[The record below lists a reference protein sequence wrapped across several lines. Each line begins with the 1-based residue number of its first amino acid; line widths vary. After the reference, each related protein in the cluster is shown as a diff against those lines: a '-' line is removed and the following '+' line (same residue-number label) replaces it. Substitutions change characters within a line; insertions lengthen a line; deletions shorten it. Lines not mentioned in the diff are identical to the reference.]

1 MNIKFFSFIFFLLMC
16 GLIVYNYKANN
27 KTTLDMRKEQSKT
40 SLRENA
46 IKKALEQ
53 NFEDNAS
60 YSKKYKVETM
70 CIQAG
75 LKIKYGEYKIICLL
89 SAIGLPILCLSIL
102 NNEYLAVVSFFLGF
116 TIPSQIITIIKNRRT
131 AVLDKQI
138 GSFLKMVTERYANTK
153 DFSKAI
159 QDCVEDFKGAEPF
172 YTELRDTVLD
182 MQLGVSTSNAL
193 KNLAKRTGSKYLNR
207 LGDYYSL
214 ALKLG
219 TPEARNTLLKQ
230 SFYQYD
236 EDRKIKNELKMAIS
250 GPANEAYLM
259 IAFIPCT
266 MIYNAFTNEDYIP
279 FMTQTTLGK
288 VGVAGIFAVI
298 VGCLWIVNTKLSSPI
313 D

>member
-1 MNIKFFSFIFFLLMC
+1 MNIKFFSIIFFLLIS
-16 GLIVYNYKANN
+16 GLLIYNYKANN
-27 KTTLDMRKEQSKT
+27 KTVLDMRKEQSKK

-46 IKKALEQ
+46 LKKALEQ
-53 NFEDNAS
+53 NIEDNAS
-60 YSKKYKVETM
+60 YRKKHKIETM

-75 LKIKYGEYKIICLL
+75 FKIKYGEYIMICIG
-89 SAIGLPILCLSIL
+89 SAILLPILCFVAL
-102 NNEYLAVVSFFLGF
+102 NNEYLTVVSIFLGF
-116 TIPSQIITIIKNRRT
+116 TIPGQVIMMIKNRRT
-131 AVLDKQI
+131 VILDKQI
-138 GSFLKMVTERYANTK
+138 GSFLKMATERYANTK

-159 QDCVEDFKGAEPF
+159 QDCVEDFKGAEPL
-172 YTELRDTVLD
+172 YTELRDTVLE
-182 MQLGVSTSNAL
+182 MQLGISTSGAL

-207 LGDYYSL
+207 LGDYYAL

-219 TPEARNTLLKQ
+219 TTEARNTLLKQ

-259 IAFIPCT
+259 IGFIPCT
-266 MIYNAFTNEDYIP
+266 MIYNSLTNKDYIP

-288 VGVAGIFAVI
+288 VGVAIIFTVI
-298 VGCLWIVNTKLSSPI
+298 VGCLWIVNTKLSAPI

>member
-1 MNIKFFSFIFFLLMC
+1 MKIFSILFFLLMSF
-16 GLIVYNYKANN
+16 LIVYNYRTNN
-27 KTTLDMRKEQSKT
+27 KTALDMRKEQSKT

-53 NFEDNAS
+53 NFEDKVS
-60 YSKKYKVETM
+60 YNKKYKVETM

-75 LKIKYGEYKIICLL
+75 LKIKYGEYKLICLA
-89 SAIGLPILCLSIL
+89 SAIGLPLLCLSVL
-102 NNEYLAVVSFFLGF
+102 NNEYLAIVAFFLGF
-116 TIPSQIITIIKNRRT
+116 TIPSQAITMLRNRRMKIM
-131 AVLDKQI
+131 DKQI
-138 GSFLKMVTERYANTK
+138 GSFLQMVTERYANTK
-153 DFSKAI
+153 NFSKSI

-172 YTELRDTVLD
+172 HSELRDTVLE
-182 MQLGVSTSNAL
+182 MQLGVSTAVAV
-193 KNLAKRTGSKYLNR
+193 KGLAKRTGSKYLNR

-214 ALKLG
+214 AIKLG
-219 TPEARNTLLKQ
+219 TSEARNTLLKQ

-266 MIYNAFTNEDYIP
+266 MIYNAFTNDDYIR

-288 VGVAGIFAVI
+288 IGVAGIFAVI
-298 VGCLWIVNTKLSSPI
+298 IGCLWVVNTKLSAPI